1 MIYLIVGENAYEA
14 KRETVSI
21 AKDFGE
27 TVEHVDGSAIS
38 LGQLA
43 DLVRAQ
49 SLFATRRCIVCRGL
63 SENKAVWDKLGEWA
77 NEVADDTA
85 LILVESK
92 IDKRTKGYKAISA
105 RSRVITVD
113 RLGDRDWRVAES
125 WLDEY
130 AHAHKVKL
138 SRDQLR
144 EMVLRANIPDDK
156 PGRQLIDQQM
166 LATAVD
172 ALSSLEAVDDA
183 AIATVMPQT
192 TYGTLF
198 DVLSYAVARDQKHV
212 DNLLMQLRR
221 QEDPH
226 YVFPSLMN
234 QWFQL
239 TSIALAGERSATELG
254 IHPYAAQKL
263 AVLARDMSHTALKE
277 ITHLAARLDADMKR
291 SAIDP
296 WDAVN
301 RFVLA
306 IIVR

>member
-14 KRETVSI
+14 KRETARI
-21 AKDFGE
+21 AKEFGE
-27 TVEHVDGSAIS
+27 TIEHVDGSAIS

-105 RSRVITVD
+105 RSRVVTVD

-172 ALSSLEAVDDA
+172 ALASLEAVDDT

-198 DVLSYAVARDQKHV
+198 DVLSYAVARDQTRV
-212 DNLLMQLRR
+212 DNLLAQLRR

-226 YVFPSLMN
+226 YVFPSLLN
-234 QWFQL
+234 QWYQL
-239 TSIALAGERSATELG
+239 ASIALAGERSATELG

-263 AVLARDMSHTALKE
+263 AVLARDMSHGALKE

-291 SAIDP
+291 SSIDP